1 MTIDELKKEKAQL
14 ERDLLAMI
22 HDRVEA
28 FWEKTGVTPSSIS
41 VRMIPKMT
49 FGPVSPTRE
58 YLVAGVEANI
68 SL

>member
-1 MTIDELKKEKAQL
+1 MLTAAGIRQKQSLPLEAKIIMAQ
-14 ERDLLAMI
+14 
-22 HDRVEA
+22 
-28 FWEKTGVTPSSIS
+28 IS